1 MNTLFDAIVAI
12 INRFFGLI
20 RLSVVVMIVLSGTLS
35 ILAGNI
41 SALFGCISLLVI
53 AVMFFEIYRV
63 LCLKDK
69 EITVEIPDI
78 NKPQ

>member
-20 RLSVVVMIVLSGTLS
+20 RLAVVIMIGLSGALS
-35 ILAGNI
+35 IMAGNI
-41 SALFGCISLLVI
+41 GALFGCISLLVI
-53 AVMFFEIYRV
+53 AVMFFEIYRT

-78 NKPQ
+78 HKPQ